1 MPLAQALPVSG
12 ACISLLP
19 LPPMRL
25 FHTLPI
31 LSLPLVV
38 QATEKDSL
46 KPQSVMAAYT
56 LLHLKPVSPSIE
68 GLARLDEV
76 TGRGIQT
83 TLWTRTTVRL
93 GKSDQKELG

>member
-1 MPLAQALPVSG
+1 MPLAQALPVFA

-19 LPPMRL
+19 LPPDCL

-38 QATEKDSL
+38 QATEDSL
-46 KPQSVMAAYT
+46 EPHSVMAAYT